1 MGDKSRYW
9 TFDGYLDSMP
19 CNYEEIILET
29 HIQVCRSPFHNK
41 DINEDGT
48 VKKPHYHFLVKFDG
62 PTTFNNVSKL
72 FAGIAANG
80 YIQVVGSARGL
91 YRYFRHADNPEKYQ
105 YKEEEYKFYNGF
117 NPADLLSETDK
128 NRIKWDIG
136 KLIIDQDILEYND
149 LCEYLMEEG
158 LYQEYFVTINATIHF
173 KALCDSR
180 RNKKM
185 LQKKLD

>member
-1 MGDKSRYW
+1 M
-9 TFDGYLDSMP
+9 
-19 CNYEEIILET
+19 
-29 HIQVCRSPFHNK
+29 
-41 DINEDGT
+41 
-48 VKKPHYHFLVKFDG
+48 VKFDG
-62 PTTFNNVSKL
+62 PTTFSNVSKL

-105 YKEEEYKFYNGF
+105 YKEEDYKFYNGF

-136 KLIIDQDILEYND
+136 KLIIDNDILEYSD
-149 LCEYLMEEG
+149 LCDYLMEEG
-158 LYQEYFVTINATIHF
+158 YYQEYFVTINSTIHF

-180 RNKKM
+180 RHKKE
-185 LQKKLD
+185 LKKFNYYIYLSRIFYRFFPIF